1 MIKKEQIEK
10 YVLDALSDEYFV
22 VSILV
27 KKGNAIE
34 VLIDGDKGVS
44 IQKCVDVSRAIEQQ
58 LDRDAEDFELNVSS
72 AGLGKPFKVHRQ
84 YLKNIGREV
93 EVSPAEGKPIS
104 GILKK
109 VDNKGFD
116 LEVNTLEKS
125 DNKKKKVET
134 TNNIRFQF
142 DDKPKVKNI
151 ISFK

>member
-22 VSILV
+22 VSIQV

-34 VLIDGDKGVS
+34 VLLDGDQGVS

-58 LDRDAEDFELNVSS
+58 LDRDTEDFELNVSS
-72 AGLGKPFKVHRQ
+72 AGLGKPFKVYRQ
-84 YLKNIGREV
+84 YLKNIGQEV
-93 EVSPAEGKPIS
+93 EVSPAEGKPVS
-104 GILKK
+104 GILKD
-109 VDNKGFD
+109 VDDKGFD
-116 LEVNTLEKS
+116 LEVKTLEKAENS
-125 DNKKKKVET
+125 KKKVEV
-134 TNNIRFQF
+134 TNIIRFLF

>member
-10 YVLDALSDEYFV
+10 YVLDAINDEYFI
-22 VSILV
+22 VSIQV

-34 VLIDGDKGVS
+34 VLLDGDQGVS

-72 AGLGKPFKVHRQ
+72 AGLGKPFKVYRQ
-84 YLKNIGREV
+84 YLKNIGQVV
-93 EVSPAEGKPIS
+93 EVSPTEGKPVS
-104 GILKK
+104 GILKN
-109 VDNKGFD
+109 VDDKGFD
-116 LEVNTLEKS
+116 LEVKTLEKAENS
-125 DNKKKKVET
+125 KKKVEI
-134 TNNIRFQF
+134 TNIIRFLF